1 MLQIFISH
9 GSVMFLVRS
18 TISLMRM
25 KEARAEAVKCD
36 KSAVIW
42 RGGTQPL
49 ALCLTAQFL
58 RFRHQLSVSSKNQRW
73 ALGSHFLMRSLWQ
86 FSSGQASIPPA
97 SPVPGEANY
106 VGSCEE
112 AKYLFCNSCP
122 DTVFLLK
129 NRPTWFCYC
138 ILLWISEVED
148 YVQRGLSWVSFQ
160 FLKLYLTMLC

>member
-1 MLQIFISH
+1 
-9 GSVMFLVRS
+9 MFLVRS

-73 ALGSHFLMRSLWQ
+73 VLVSN
-86 FSSGQASIPPA
+86 SSWEACDSSSSILARPA
-97 SPVPGEANY
+97 SLLLLQFLGKPITWEAVKKQNTCFAILAQILFSCLKIVPLDFAI
-106 VGSCEE
+106 V
-112 AKYLFCNSCP
+112 
-122 DTVFLLK
+122 
-129 NRPTWFCYC
+129 FCYEFQWKRI
-138 ILLWISEVED
+138 ILSVLSISKTLPH
-148 YVQRGLSWVSFQ
+148 YA
-160 FLKLYLTMLC
+160 MLRQGGNHVRQ

>member
-1 MLQIFISH
+1 
-9 GSVMFLVRS
+9 MFLVRS

-73 ALGSHFLMRSLWQ
+73 VLVSN
-86 FSSGQASIPPA
+86 SSWEACDSSSSILARPA
-97 SPVPGEANY
+97 SLLLLQFLGKPITW
-106 VGSCEE
+106 SCEE